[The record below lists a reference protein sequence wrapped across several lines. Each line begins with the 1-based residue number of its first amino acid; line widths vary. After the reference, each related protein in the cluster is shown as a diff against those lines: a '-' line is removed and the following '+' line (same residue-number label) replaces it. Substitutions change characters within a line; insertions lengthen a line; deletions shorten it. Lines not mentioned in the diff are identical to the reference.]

1 VTAEASTI
9 SPPTEPIPVLIERPR
24 WRDTFDSLRVF
35 NYRLYVISQVIAN
48 TSGWMQKIATDWL
61 VNELTHNVALVGVTV
76 FLQFAPVL
84 VFGVWGGVIAD
95 RVDKRRLM
103 MTTQS
108 ITVVLCAIL
117 AALTL
122 FGVVTVWQV
131 WGVALLLGLV
141 AVVEGPARSAF
152 VNEMVGHRR
161 LRNAISLNASI
172 FHLGGLLGPAL
183 SGILIVVVG
192 SGWSIG
198 VNAVAAVLVVVNL
211 GCMRVRELLPSPR
224 AQRSKGQIREG
235 LKYVMSKPTI
245 FWPMVM
251 LAFVST
257 FGMTLPVL
265 LVSFADTVYKSGA
278 AGYGLYSSAA
288 AVGALSG
295 AVLSTRRL
303 TVRLRTIM
311 FAAGLFGLALIL
323 AGTAT
328 WEPLFIVFLASI
340 GLSRLLFATGAE
352 STVQLSTNRAIRGR
366 VMSLY
371 SMVMLGGQALGGPL
385 SGAIADR
392 FGVHVAMAVA
402 GIVPALAAVVISI
415 VLARSGK
422 LALKIRLHRPRAL
435 VQIVP
440 RPQRRVPTMRS
451 ARNRQTR
458 PSDRLVKRNRG
469 AELWDLPPR

>member
-1 VTAEASTI
+1 MTTETSTSI
-9 SPPTEPIPVLIERPR
+9 PPTEPIPVLLERPR

-35 NYRLYVISQVIAN
+35 NYRLYVISQVLSN

-103 MTTQS
+103 MGTQLTTAL
-108 ITVVLCAIL
+108 LCAVL
-117 AALTL
+117 GALTII
-122 FGVVTVWQV
+122 GIVEVWQV
-131 WGVALLLGLV
+131 WGVAFLLGMV

-172 FHLGGLLGPAL
+172 FHLGGLLGPAI
-183 SGILIVVVG
+183 SGVLIVLVG
-192 SGWSIG
+192 SGWSIS
-198 VNAVAAVLVVVNL
+198 VNAVAAVVVAVTL

-224 AQRSKGQIREG
+224 AIRSKGQIREG
-235 LKYVMSKPTI
+235 VKYVIGKPTI

-265 LVSFADTVYKSGA
+265 LVAFADNVYQTGA

-288 AVGALSG
+288 AVGALTG
-295 AVLSTRRL
+295 AVLSTRRM

-311 FAAGLFGLALIL
+311 FAAGLFGVALVLA
-323 AGTAT
+323 ANAP
-328 WEPLFIVFLASI
+328 WEPLFLVFLVSI
-340 GLSRLLFATGAE
+340 GVTRLLFATGAE
-352 STVQLSTNRAIRGR
+352 SIVQLSTNRVIRGR

-371 SMVMLGGQALGGPL
+371 SMVMLGGQALGGPI

-392 FGVHVAMAVA
+392 FGVQTAMTVA
-402 GIVPALAAVVISI
+402 GIVPAVAAIVIAV
-415 VLARSGK
+415 VLARSGR
-422 LALKIRLHRPRAL
+422 LALRIRIRRSGRFVA
-435 VQIVP
+435 IVP
-440 RPQRRVPTMRS
+440 RGRAV
-451 ARNRQTR
+451 
-458 PSDRLVKRNRG
+458 
-469 AELWDLPPR
+469 

>member
-1 VTAEASTI
+1 
-9 SPPTEPIPVLIERPR
+9 
-24 WRDTFDSLRVF
+24 
-35 NYRLYVISQVIAN
+35 
-48 TSGWMQKIATDWL
+48 
-61 VNELTHNVALVGVTV
+61 
-76 FLQFAPVL
+76 
-84 VFGVWGGVIAD
+84 
-95 RVDKRRLM
+95 
-103 MTTQS
+103 
-108 ITVVLCAIL
+108 
-117 AALTL
+117 
-122 FGVVTVWQV
+122 
-131 WGVALLLGLV
+131 
-141 AVVEGPARSAF
+141 
-152 VNEMVGHRR
+152 
-161 LRNAISLNASI
+161 
-172 FHLGGLLGPAL
+172 
-183 SGILIVVVG
+183 
-192 SGWSIG
+192 
-198 VNAVAAVLVVVNL
+198 
-211 GCMRVRELLPSPR
+211 
-224 AQRSKGQIREG
+224 
-235 LKYVMSKPTI
+235 
-245 FWPMVM
+245 
-251 LAFVST
+251 
-257 FGMTLPVL
+257 
-265 LVSFADTVYKSGA
+265 FADTVYKSGA

-371 SMVMLGGQALGGPL
+371 SMIMLGGQALGGPI

-422 LALKIRLHRPRAL
+422 LALKIRLRRPRTL

-440 RPQRRVPTMRS
+440 RSHRPVRTVRAGQSHQTKRS
-451 ARNRQTR
+451 DGAVTR
-458 PSDRLVKRNRG
+458 TRLAEVSDS
-469 AELWDLPPR
+469 PPR

>member
-1 VTAEASTI
+1 MQDSFRVTTETSTAI
-9 SPPTEPIPVLIERPR
+9 PPTEPIPVLLERPR

-35 NYRLYVISQVIAN
+35 NYRLYVISQVLSN

-103 MTTQS
+103 MATQS
-108 ITVVLCAIL
+108 TTALLCAVL
-117 AALTL
+117 GALTIA
-122 FGVVTVWQV
+122 GIVEVWQV
-131 WGVALLLGLV
+131 WGVAFLLGMV

-172 FHLGGLLGPAL
+172 FHLGGLIGPAI
-183 SGILIVVVG
+183 SGVLIVLVG
-192 SGWSIG
+192 SGWSIS
-198 VNAVAAVLVVVNL
+198 VNAVAAVVVVVTL

-224 AQRSKGQIREG
+224 AIRSRGQIREG
-235 LKYVMSKPTI
+235 VKYVIGKPTI
-245 FWPMVM
+245 FWSMVM
-251 LAFVST
+251 LAFVSA

-265 LVSFADTVYKSGA
+265 LVAFADNVYQTGA

-288 AVGALSG
+288 AVGALTG
-295 AVLSTRRL
+295 AVLSTRRMN
-303 TVRLRTIM
+303 VRLRTIM

-323 AGTAT
+323 AGNVPG
-328 WEPLFIVFLASI
+328 EPLFLVFLVSI
-340 GLSRLLFATGAE
+340 GVTRLLFATGAE
-352 STVQLSTNRAIRGR
+352 SIVQLSTNRVIRGR

-371 SMVMLGGQALGGPL
+371 SMVMLGGQALGGPI

-392 FGVHVAMAVA
+392 FGAQAAMTVA
-402 GIVPALAAVVISI
+402 GIVPAIAAIVIAI
-415 VLARSGK
+415 VLARSGR
-422 LALKIRLHRPRAL
+422 LALRIRIRRAGRFVAIEPRGREA
-435 VQIVP
+435 
-440 RPQRRVPTMRS
+440 
-451 ARNRQTR
+451 
-458 PSDRLVKRNRG
+458 
-469 AELWDLPPR
+469 

>member
-1 VTAEASTI
+1 MTGPRRSVVKTIRIFFDQCRIHFRVTTETSTAL
-9 SPPTEPIPVLIERPR
+9 PTEPIPVLLERPR

-35 NYRLYVISQVIAN
+35 NYRLYVISQVLSN

-61 VNELTHNVALVGVTV
+61 VNELTHNVTLVGVTV

-103 MTTQS
+103 MVTQTT
-108 ITVVLCAIL
+108 TAMLCTL
-117 AALTL
+117 LGALTIA
-122 FGVVTVWQV
+122 GIVEVWQV
-131 WGVALLLGLV
+131 WGVAFLLGMV

-172 FHLGGLLGPAL
+172 FHLGGLLGPAI
-183 SGILIVVVG
+183 SGVLIVLVG
-192 SGWSIG
+192 SGWSIS
-198 VNAVAAVLVVVNL
+198 VNAVAAMVVVVTL

-224 AQRSKGQIREG
+224 ATRSKGQIREG
-235 LKYVMSKPTI
+235 VKYVIGKPTI

-265 LVSFADTVYKSGA
+265 LVAFADSVYQTGA

-288 AVGALSG
+288 AVGALTG
-295 AVLSTRRL
+295 AVLSTRRMN
-303 TVRLRTIM
+303 VRLRTIM

-323 AGTAT
+323 AGNAP
-328 WEPLFIVFLASI
+328 WEPLFLVFLVSI
-340 GLSRLLFATGAE
+340 GVTRLLFATGAE
-352 STVQLSTNRAIRGR
+352 SIVQLSTNRAIRGR

-371 SMVMLGGQALGGPL
+371 SMVMLGGQALGSPI

-392 FGVHVAMAVA
+392 FGVQAAMTVA
-402 GIVPALAAVVISI
+402 GIVPALAAIVIAI

-422 LALKIRLHRPRAL
+422 LSLRIRLKRMHPL
-435 VQIVP
+435 VSIVP
-440 RPQRRVPTMRS
+440 GG
-451 ARNRQTR
+451 TR
-458 PSDRLVKRNRG
+458 
-469 AELWDLPPR
+469 

>member
-1 VTAEASTI
+1 MTTETSAAI
-9 SPPTEPIPVLIERPR
+9 PPTEPIPILLERPR

-35 NYRLYVISQVIAN
+35 NYRLYVISQVLSN

-84 VFGVWGGVIAD
+84 LFGVWGGVIAD

-103 MTTQS
+103 MVTQS
-108 ITVVLCAIL
+108 TTALLCAVLGAL
-117 AALTL
+117 AIA
-122 FGVVTVWQV
+122 GIVEVWQG
-131 WGVALLLGLV
+131 WGVAFLLGMV

-172 FHLGGLLGPAL
+172 FHLGGLLGPAI
-183 SGILIVVVG
+183 SGVLIVLVG
-192 SGWSIG
+192 SGWSIS
-198 VNAVAAVLVVVNL
+198 VNAVAAIVVVVTL

-224 AQRSKGQIREG
+224 ANRSKGQIREG
-235 LKYVMSKPTI
+235 VTYVISKPTI

-265 LVSFADTVYKSGA
+265 LVAFADNVYQTGA

-288 AVGALSG
+288 AVGALTG
-295 AVLSTRRL
+295 AVLSTRRMS
-303 TVRLRTIM
+303 VRLRTIM
-311 FAAGLFGLALIL
+311 FAAGLFGLALVL
-323 AGTAT
+323 AGNSP
-328 WEPLFIVFLASI
+328 WEPLFLVFLVGI
-340 GLSRLLFATGAE
+340 GVTRLLFATGAE
-352 STVQLSTNRAIRGR
+352 SIVQLSTNRAIRGR

-371 SMVMLGGQALGGPL
+371 SMVMLGGQALGGPI

-392 FGVHVAMAVA
+392 FGVQTAMTVA
-402 GIVPALAAVVISI
+402 GVMPAIAAIVIAI
-415 VLARSGK
+415 VLARSGR
-422 LALKIRLHRPRAL
+422 LALRIRIRRSGRFVAIEQRGRA
-435 VQIVP
+435 
-440 RPQRRVPTMRS
+440 
-451 ARNRQTR
+451 A
-458 PSDRLVKRNRG
+458 
-469 AELWDLPPR
+469 

>member
-1 VTAEASTI
+1 MTTESTAINPA
-9 SPPTEPIPVLIERPR
+9 TEPIPVLLERPK

-35 NYRLYVISQVIAN
+35 NYRLYVISQMIAN

-84 VFGVWGGVIAD
+84 VFGVWGGVLAD
-95 RVDKRRLM
+95 RVDKRKLM

-108 ITVVLCAIL
+108 VTAILCASLGVI
-117 AALTL
+117 TL
-122 FGVVTVWQV
+122 LGLVTVWEV
-131 WGVALLLGLV
+131 WGVAFLLGLV

-172 FHLGGLLGPAL
+172 FHLGGLLGPAI
-183 SGILIVVVG
+183 SGVLIAIVG
-192 SGWSIG
+192 SGWSIS
-198 VNAVAAVLVVVNL
+198 VNALAAAIVVLTFAM
-211 GCMRVRELLPSPR
+211 MRVRELLPSPR
-224 AQRSKGQIREG
+224 ADRSKGQIREG
-235 LKYVMSKPTI
+235 LSYVVSKPTI
-245 FWPMVM
+245 FWPMIM

-265 LVSFADTVYKSGA
+265 LVSFADTVYKTGA
-278 AGYGLYSSAA
+278 TGYGLYSSAA

-311 FAAGLFGLALIL
+311 FAAGLFGTALVV
-323 AGTAT
+323 AGLTP
-328 WEPLFIVFLASI
+328 WEPLFMVFLVSI

-352 STVQLSTNRAIRGR
+352 SIVQLSTNRAIRGR
-366 VMSLY
+366 VMSVY
-371 SMVMLGGQALGGPL
+371 SMIMLGGQALGGPI

-392 FGVHVAMAVA
+392 FGVHAAMVVA
-402 GIVPALAAVVISI
+402 GVVPAIAAVVISM

-422 LALKIRLHRPRAL
+422 LSLSLRLHRPGKL
-435 VQIVP
+435 ISIVP
-440 RPQRRVPTMRS
+440 RRRRMS
-451 ARNRQTR
+451 R
-458 PSDRLVKRNRG
+458 P
-469 AELWDLPPR
+469 AQ

>member
-1 VTAEASTI
+1 MQDPFRVTTETSTSI
-9 SPPTEPIPVLIERPR
+9 PPTEPIPVLLERPR

-35 NYRLYVISQVIAN
+35 NYRLYVISQVLSN

-103 MTTQS
+103 MGTQLTTAL
-108 ITVVLCAIL
+108 LCAVL
-117 AALTL
+117 GALTII
-122 FGVVTVWQV
+122 GIVEVWQV
-131 WGVALLLGLV
+131 WGVAFLLGMV

-172 FHLGGLLGPAL
+172 FHLGGLLGPAI
-183 SGILIVVVG
+183 SGVLIVLVG
-192 SGWSIG
+192 SGWSIS
-198 VNAVAAVLVVVNL
+198 VNAVAAIVVAVTL

-224 AQRSKGQIREG
+224 VIRSKGQIREG
-235 LKYVMSKPTI
+235 VKYVIGKPTI
-245 FWPMVM
+245 FWPMIM

-265 LVSFADTVYKSGA
+265 LVAFADNVYQTGA

-288 AVGALSG
+288 AVGALTG
-295 AVLSTRRL
+295 AVASTRRM

-311 FAAGLFGLALIL
+311 FAAGLFGLALVL
-323 AGTAT
+323 AANAP
-328 WEPLFIVFLASI
+328 WEPLFLVFLVSI
-340 GLSRLLFATGAE
+340 GVTRLLFATGAE
-352 STVQLSTNRAIRGR
+352 SIVQLSTNRVIRGR

-371 SMVMLGGQALGGPL
+371 SMVMLGGQALGGPI

-392 FGVHVAMAVA
+392 FGVQTAMTVA
-402 GIVPALAAVVISI
+402 GIVPAVAAIVIAV
-415 VLARSGK
+415 VLARSGR
-422 LALKIRLHRPRAL
+422 LALRIRIRRSGRFVA
-435 VQIVP
+435 IVP
-440 RPQRRVPTMRS
+440 R
-451 ARNRQTR
+451 
-458 PSDRLVKRNRG
+458 G
-469 AELWDLPPR
+469 

>member
-1 VTAEASTI
+1 VQDPFRVTTETSTSI
-9 SPPTEPIPVLIERPR
+9 PPTEPIPVLLERPR

-35 NYRLYVISQVIAN
+35 NYRLYVISQVLSN

-103 MTTQS
+103 MGTQLTTAL
-108 ITVVLCAIL
+108 LCAVL
-117 AALTL
+117 GALTII
-122 FGVVTVWQV
+122 GIVEVWQV
-131 WGVALLLGLV
+131 WGVAFLLGMV

-172 FHLGGLLGPAL
+172 FHLGGLLGPAI
-183 SGILIVVVG
+183 SGVLIVLVG
-192 SGWSIG
+192 SGWSIS
-198 VNAVAAVLVVVNL
+198 VNAVAAIVVAVTL

-224 AQRSKGQIREG
+224 AIRSKGQIREG
-235 LKYVMSKPTI
+235 VKYVIGKPTI
-245 FWPMVM
+245 FWPMIM

-265 LVSFADTVYKSGA
+265 LVAFADNVYQTGA

-288 AVGALSG
+288 AVGALTG
-295 AVLSTRRL
+295 AVASTRRM

-311 FAAGLFGLALIL
+311 FAAGLFGLALVL
-323 AGTAT
+323 AANAP
-328 WEPLFIVFLASI
+328 WEPLFLVFLVSI
-340 GLSRLLFATGAE
+340 GVTRLLFATGAE
-352 STVQLSTNRAIRGR
+352 SIVQLSTNRVIRGR

-371 SMVMLGGQALGGPL
+371 SMVMLGGQALGGPI

-392 FGVHVAMAVA
+392 FGVQTAMTVA
-402 GIVPALAAVVISI
+402 GIVPAVAAIVIAV
-415 VLARSGK
+415 VLARSGR
-422 LALKIRLHRPRAL
+422 LALRIRTRRSGRFVA
-435 VQIVP
+435 IVP
-440 RPQRRVPTMRS
+440 RGRAV
-451 ARNRQTR
+451 
-458 PSDRLVKRNRG
+458 
-469 AELWDLPPR
+469 

>member
-1 VTAEASTI
+1 MTTETSTAI
-9 SPPTEPIPVLIERPR
+9 PPTEPIPVLLERPR

-35 NYRLYVISQVIAN
+35 NYRLYVISQVLSN

-84 VFGVWGGVIAD
+84 LFGVWGGVIAD

-103 MTTQS
+103 MATQS
-108 ITVVLCAIL
+108 TTALLCAVL
-117 AALTL
+117 GALTIA
-122 FGVVTVWQV
+122 GIVEVWQV
-131 WGVALLLGLV
+131 WGVAFLLGMV

-172 FHLGGLLGPAL
+172 FHLGGLLGPAI
-183 SGILIVVVG
+183 SGVLIVLVG
-192 SGWSIG
+192 SGWSIS
-198 VNAVAAVLVVVNL
+198 VNAVAAIVVVVTL

-224 AQRSKGQIREG
+224 ANRSKGQIREG
-235 LKYVMSKPTI
+235 VKYVIGKPTI

-265 LVSFADTVYKSGA
+265 LVAFADNVYQTGA

-288 AVGALSG
+288 AVGALTG
-295 AVLSTRRL
+295 AVLSTRRMN
-303 TVRLRTIM
+303 VRLRTIM
-311 FAAGLFGLALIL
+311 FAAGLFGLALVL
-323 AGTAT
+323 AGNSPG
-328 WEPLFIVFLASI
+328 EPLFLVFLVGI
-340 GLSRLLFATGAE
+340 GVTRLLFATGAE
-352 STVQLSTNRAIRGR
+352 SIVQLSTNRAIRGR

-371 SMVMLGGQALGGPL
+371 SMVMLGGQALGGPI

-392 FGVHVAMAVA
+392 FGVQAAMTVA
-402 GIVPALAAVVISI
+402 GVMPAIAAIVIAI
-415 VLARSGK
+415 VLARSGR
-422 LALKIRLHRPRAL
+422 LALRIRIRRSGRFVAIERRGRA
-435 VQIVP
+435 
-440 RPQRRVPTMRS
+440 
-451 ARNRQTR
+451 A
-458 PSDRLVKRNRG
+458 
-469 AELWDLPPR
+469 

>member
-1 VTAEASTI
+1 MTTETSTSI
-9 SPPTEPIPVLIERPR
+9 PPTEPIPVLLERPR

-35 NYRLYVISQVIAN
+35 NYRLYVISQVLSN

-84 VFGVWGGVIAD
+84 LFGVWGGVLAD

-103 MTTQS
+103 MVTQFTTAL
-108 ITVVLCAIL
+108 LCAVL
-117 AALTL
+117 GALTIT
-122 FGVVTVWQV
+122 GVVVVWQV
-131 WGVALLLGLV
+131 WGVAFLLGMV

-172 FHLGGLLGPAL
+172 FHLGGLVGPAI
-183 SGILIVVVG
+183 SGVLIVLVG
-192 SGWSIG
+192 SGWSIS
-198 VNAVAAVLVVVNL
+198 VNAVAAVVVVVTL
-211 GCMRVRELLPSPR
+211 GCMRRRELLPSPR
-224 AQRSKGQIREG
+224 AIRSKGQIREG
-235 LKYVMSKPTI
+235 VRYVIGKPTI

-265 LVSFADTVYKSGA
+265 LVAFADNVYQTGA

-288 AVGALSG
+288 AVGALTG
-295 AVLSTRRL
+295 AVLSTRRMN
-303 TVRLRTIM
+303 VRLRTIM

-323 AGTAT
+323 AGNAP
-328 WEPLFIVFLASI
+328 WEPLFLVFLVSI
-340 GLSRLLFATGAE
+340 GVSRLLFATAAE
-352 STVQLSTNRAIRGR
+352 SIVQLSTNRSIRGR

-371 SMVMLGGQALGGPL
+371 SMVMLGGQAIGGPI
-385 SGAIADR
+385 SGAIAHR
-392 FGVHVAMAVA
+392 FGVEAAMTVA
-402 GIVPALAAVVISI
+402 GVVPALAAIVIAI

-422 LALKIRLHRPRAL
+422 LALRIRLKRMHPL
-435 VQIVP
+435 VAIV
-440 RPQRRVPTMRS
+440 RGG
-451 ARNRQTR
+451 AR
-458 PSDRLVKRNRG
+458 
-469 AELWDLPPR
+469 

>member
-1 VTAEASTI
+1 MTTETSTAI
-9 SPPTEPIPVLIERPR
+9 PPTEPIPVLLERPR

-35 NYRLYVISQVIAN
+35 NYRLYVISQVLSN

-84 VFGVWGGVIAD
+84 LFGVWGGVLAD

-103 MTTQS
+103 MVTQFS
-108 ITVVLCAIL
+108 TAVLCGL
-117 AALTL
+117 LGALTIT
-122 FGVVTVWQV
+122 GVVVVWQV
-131 WGVALLLGLV
+131 WGVAFLLGLV

-172 FHLGGLLGPAL
+172 FHLGGLVGPAI
-183 SGILIVVVG
+183 SGLLIVLVG
-192 SGWSIG
+192 SGWSIS
-198 VNAVAAVLVVVNL
+198 VNAVMAVVVVVTL
-211 GCMRVRELLPSPR
+211 GCMRGRELLPSPR
-224 AQRSKGQIREG
+224 AIRSKGQVREG
-235 LKYVMSKPTI
+235 VRYVIGKPTI

-265 LVSFADTVYKSGA
+265 LVAFADNVYQTGA

-288 AVGALSG
+288 AVGALTG
-295 AVLSTRRL
+295 AVLSTRRMN
-303 TVRLRTIM
+303 VRLRTIM

-323 AGTAT
+323 AGNAP
-328 WEPLFIVFLASI
+328 WEPLFLIFLVSI
-340 GLSRLLFATGAE
+340 GVSRLLFATGAE
-352 STVQLSTNRAIRGR
+352 SIVQLSTNRAIRGR

-371 SMVMLGGQALGGPL
+371 SMVMLGGQAIGGPI
-385 SGAIADR
+385 SGAIAHW
-392 FGVHVAMAVA
+392 FGVEAAMTVA
-402 GIVPALAAVVISI
+402 GVVPAVAAVVIAI

-422 LALKIRLHRPRAL
+422 LALRIRLKRTHPL
-435 VQIVP
+435 VSIV
-440 RPQRRVPTMRS
+440 RCA
-451 ARNRQTR
+451 AR
-458 PSDRLVKRNRG
+458 
-469 AELWDLPPR
+469 

>member
-1 VTAEASTI
+1 VQDSFRVTTETSTAI
-9 SPPTEPIPVLIERPR
+9 LPTEPIPVLLERPR

-35 NYRLYVISQVIAN
+35 NYRLYVFSQVLSN

-103 MTTQS
+103 MATQS
-108 ITVVLCAIL
+108 TTALLCAVL
-117 AALTL
+117 GTLTIA
-122 FGVVTVWQV
+122 GIVEVWQV
-131 WGVALLLGLV
+131 WGVAFLLGMV

-172 FHLGGLLGPAL
+172 FHLGGLIGPAI
-183 SGILIVVVG
+183 SGVLIVLVG
-192 SGWSIG
+192 SGWSIS
-198 VNAVAAVLVVVNL
+198 VNAVAAVVVVVTL
-211 GCMRVRELLPSPR
+211 GCMRVRELLSSPR
-224 AQRSKGQIREG
+224 AIRSKGQIREG
-235 LKYVMSKPTI
+235 VKYVIGKPTI

-265 LVSFADTVYKSGA
+265 LVAFADNVYQTGA

-288 AVGALSG
+288 AVGALTG
-295 AVLSTRRL
+295 AVLSTRRM

-323 AGTAT
+323 AGNVPG
-328 WEPLFIVFLASI
+328 EPLFLVFLVSI
-340 GLSRLLFATGAE
+340 GVTRLLFATGAE
-352 STVQLSTNRAIRGR
+352 SIVQLSTNRVIRGR

-371 SMVMLGGQALGGPL
+371 SMVMLGGQALGGPV

-392 FGVHVAMAVA
+392 FGVQAAMTVA
-402 GIVPALAAVVISI
+402 GIVPAIAAIVIAI
-415 VLARSGK
+415 VLARSGR
-422 LALKIRLHRPRAL
+422 LALRIRIRRAGRFVAIEPRGRA
-435 VQIVP
+435 
-440 RPQRRVPTMRS
+440 
-451 ARNRQTR
+451 A
-458 PSDRLVKRNRG
+458 
-469 AELWDLPPR
+469 

>member
-1 VTAEASTI
+1 MTTETSTAI
-9 SPPTEPIPVLIERPR
+9 PPTEPIPVLLERPR

-35 NYRLYVISQVIAN
+35 NYRLYVISQVLSN

-84 VFGVWGGVIAD
+84 LFGVWGGVIAD

-103 MTTQS
+103 MVTQS
-108 ITVVLCAIL
+108 TTALLCAVL
-117 AALTL
+117 GALTIA
-122 FGVVTVWQV
+122 GIVEVWQV
-131 WGVALLLGLV
+131 WGVAFLLGMV

-172 FHLGGLLGPAL
+172 FHLGGLLGPAI
-183 SGILIVVVG
+183 SGVLIVLVG
-192 SGWSIG
+192 SGWSIS
-198 VNAVAAVLVVVNL
+198 VNAVAAIVVVVTL

-224 AQRSKGQIREG
+224 ANRSKGQIREG
-235 LKYVMSKPTI
+235 VKYVIGKPTI

-265 LVSFADTVYKSGA
+265 LVAFADNVYQTGA

-288 AVGALSG
+288 AVGALTG
-295 AVLSTRRL
+295 AVLSTRRMN
-303 TVRLRTIM
+303 VRLRTIM
-311 FAAGLFGLALIL
+311 FSAGLFGLALVL
-323 AGTAT
+323 AGNSP
-328 WEPLFIVFLASI
+328 WEPLFLVFLVGI
-340 GLSRLLFATGAE
+340 GVTRLLFATGAE
-352 STVQLSTNRAIRGR
+352 SIVQLSTNRAIRGR

-371 SMVMLGGQALGGPL
+371 SMVMLGGQALGGPV

-392 FGVHVAMAVA
+392 FGVQTAMTVA
-402 GIVPALAAVVISI
+402 GVMPAIAAIVIAV
-415 VLARSGK
+415 VLARSGH
-422 LALKIRLHRPRAL
+422 LALRIRIRRSGRFVA
-435 VQIVP
+435 IE
-440 RPQRRVPTMRS
+440 QRRR
-451 ARNRQTR
+451 A
-458 PSDRLVKRNRG
+458 
-469 AELWDLPPR
+469 A

>member
-1 VTAEASTI
+1 MTTETSTSI
-9 SPPTEPIPVLIERPR
+9 PPTEPIPVLLERPR

-35 NYRLYVISQVIAN
+35 NYRLYVISQVLSN

-103 MTTQS
+103 MGTQLTTAL
-108 ITVVLCAIL
+108 LCAVL
-117 AALTL
+117 GALTII
-122 FGVVTVWQV
+122 GIVEVWQV
-131 WGVALLLGLV
+131 WGVAFLLGMV

-172 FHLGGLLGPAL
+172 FHLGGLLGPAI
-183 SGILIVVVG
+183 SGVLIVLVG
-192 SGWSIG
+192 SGWSIS
-198 VNAVAAVLVVVNL
+198 VNAVAAIVVAVTL

-224 AQRSKGQIREG
+224 AIRSKGQIREG
-235 LKYVMSKPTI
+235 VKYVIGKPTI
-245 FWPMVM
+245 FWPMIM

-265 LVSFADTVYKSGA
+265 LVAFADNVYQTGA

-288 AVGALSG
+288 AVGALTG
-295 AVLSTRRL
+295 AVLSTRRM

-311 FAAGLFGLALIL
+311 FAAGLFGLALVL
-323 AGTAT
+323 AANAP
-328 WEPLFIVFLASI
+328 WEPLFLVFLVSI
-340 GLSRLLFATGAE
+340 GVTRLLFATGAE
-352 STVQLSTNRAIRGR
+352 SIVQLSTNRVIRGR

-371 SMVMLGGQALGGPL
+371 SMVMLGGQALGGPI

-392 FGVHVAMAVA
+392 FGVQTAMTVA
-402 GIVPALAAVVISI
+402 GIVPAVAAIVIAV
-415 VLARSGK
+415 VLARSGR
-422 LALKIRLHRPRAL
+422 LALRIRIRRSGRFVA
-435 VQIVP
+435 IVP
-440 RPQRRVPTMRS
+440 RGRAV
-451 ARNRQTR
+451 
-458 PSDRLVKRNRG
+458 
-469 AELWDLPPR
+469 

>member
-1 VTAEASTI
+1 MTAETSTAI
-9 SPPTEPIPVLIERPR
+9 PPTEPIPVLLERPR

-35 NYRLYVISQVIAN
+35 NYRLYVISQMLSN

-84 VFGVWGGVIAD
+84 VFGVWGGVLAD

-103 MTTQS
+103 MVTQS
-108 ITVVLCAIL
+108 TTAVLCAAL
-117 AALTL
+117 GALTIA
-122 FGVVTVWQV
+122 GVVEVWQV
-131 WGVALLLGLV
+131 WGVAFLLGMV

-172 FHLGGLLGPAL
+172 FHLGGLLGPAI
-183 SGILIVVVG
+183 SGVLIVLVG
-192 SGWSIG
+192 SGWSIS
-198 VNAVAAVLVVVNL
+198 VNAVAAVVVVVTL

-224 AQRSKGQIREG
+224 AIRSKGQIREG
-235 LKYVMSKPTI
+235 VKYVIGKPTI

-265 LVSFADTVYKSGA
+265 LVAFADDVYQTGA

-288 AVGALSG
+288 AVGALTG
-295 AVLSTRRL
+295 AVLSTRRMN
-303 TVRLRTIM
+303 VRLRTIM
-311 FAAGLFGLALIL
+311 FAAGLFGLALIF
-323 AGTAT
+323 AGNAP
-328 WEPLFIVFLASI
+328 WEPLFLVFLVSI
-340 GLSRLLFATGAE
+340 GVTRLLFATGAE
-352 STVQLSTNRAIRGR
+352 SIVQLSTNRAIRGR

-371 SMVMLGGQALGGPL
+371 SMVMLGGQALGGPI

-392 FGVHVAMAVA
+392 FGVHAAMTVA
-402 GIVPALAAVVISI
+402 GVVPAAAAIVIATI
-415 VLARSGK
+415 LARSG
-422 LALKIRLHRPRAL
+422 RLTLRIRPR
-435 VQIVP
+435 
-440 RPQRRVPTMRS
+440 RS
-451 ARNRQTR
+451 GRFVAIESRGRQ
-458 PSDRLVKRNRG
+458 V
-469 AELWDLPPR
+469 